1 MPKTRKQ
8 KQGDLQALT
17 DNLAQAKGVVF
28 VGYHGLTV
36 PEAEILRRQA
46 RKENIIFRVIKK
58 TLLSRA
64 LSATGHTIDVNAV
77 GAGGLA
83 VAFGLADEV
92 SAAKILATFQ
102 KEHETLKIYGGILES
117 KFVDSAAVLALA
129 KLPGKQDLYAKL
141 VGSINA
147 PISGFVNAL
156 AGTMRGL
163 LAALNGI
170 KEAKA

>member
-8 KQGDLQALT
+8 KEGDLQALI
-17 DNLAQAKGVVF
+17 DNLEQAKGVVF

-36 PEAEILRRQA
+36 PEAEVLRRQA

-64 LSATGHTIDVNAV
+64 LSATGHNINVNAV
-77 GAGGLA
+77 GGRGLA
-83 VAFGLADEV
+83 VALGLSDEV

-102 KEHETLKIYGGILES
+102 KEHEALKIYGGILED
-117 KFVDSAAVLALA
+117 KFIDAAAVLALA
-129 KLPGKQDLYAKL
+129 KLPGKLELYAKL

-147 PISGFVNAL
+147 PVSGFVNAL
-156 AGTMRGL
+156 AGTVRGL
-163 LAALNGI
+163 LTALNGI
-170 KEAKA
+170 KEAKI